1 MLRCAMATADGFC
14 GPVAGEL
21 PVSVHVKIN
30 HKSQEVTIKVYF
42 RTIRILNASHNV
54 QCFFTTCMH
63 VQHCLKPF
71 ILQHFT

>member
-1 MLRCAMATADGFC
+1 MLRCATATVNGLC
-14 GPVAGEL
+14 GLVAGGV

-30 HKSQEVTIKVYF
+30 HKSQEVTIKVHF

-63 VQHCLKPF
+63 VQH
-71 ILQHFT
+71 